1 MLLGKED
8 ALFVTSGT
16 MGNLIAGK
24 DDCLKMI
31 LSRFLLKST
40 LKELTKFIFIT

>member
-8 ALFVTSGT
+8 ALFVSSGT

-24 DDCLKMI
+24 DDCLELI
-31 LSRFLLKST
+31 LRLLLKST